1 MNLNIQT
8 IGIIKKANSG
18 LSDVLI
24 YSDFEKVVGNIME
37 KFENGSNLLIV
48 HKNRLAK
55 DEHQVKVSLAKLINC
70 KGNLLKVKGIDADD
84 DSVIDVRLG
93 NEI

>member
-1 MNLNIQT
+1 MKLNIQP

-18 LSDVLI
+18 HSDVLI
-24 YSDFEKVVGNIME
+24 YSDFKKIIGNIME
-37 KFENGSNLLIV
+37 KFENGTNLLIV
-48 HKNRLAK
+48 HKNMHEK
-55 DEHQVKVSLAKLINC
+55 DEHQVRVSIAELINC

-84 DSVIDVRLG
+84 DPVIDVRLG

>member
-1 MNLNIQT
+1 MNLNIQP

-24 YSDFEKVVGNIME
+24 YSEFEKVIGNMME

-48 HKNRLAK
+48 HKNKLTK
-55 DEHQVKVSLAKLINC
+55 DEHQVKVSLAELINC
-70 KGNLLKVKGIDADD
+70 NGNLLKVKGIDADD